1 MGKCIGSLDVDTPA
15 GRMAFDPANHLAKHG
30 DAYLPTLFY
39 QLTDKGTGVIIS
51 PDNVAQAK
59 FQQPYWMTSK

>member
-1 MGKCIGSLDVDTPA
+1 
-15 GRMAFDPANHLAKHG
+15 MAFDPANHLAKHG
-30 DAYLPTLFY
+30 DSYLPTLFY